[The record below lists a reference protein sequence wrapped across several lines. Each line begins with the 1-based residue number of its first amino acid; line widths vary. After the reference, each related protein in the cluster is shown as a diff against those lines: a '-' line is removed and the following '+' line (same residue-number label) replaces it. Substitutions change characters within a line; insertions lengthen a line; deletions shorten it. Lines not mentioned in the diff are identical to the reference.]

1 MPIPRNSSRNQTVVH
16 GFQEYLVID
25 SAPVGAKSLE
35 GTLLK
40 DAGSLAVAGLYKCYI
55 ETEGLANLY
64 VTLKP
69 SAVTGTFA
77 PALVSTYADQSTT
90 RTTASGPAN
99 FAAATLQTLTVALAG
114 EKRCIVSFTIPGAG
128 SINFSSQAEANG
140 L

>member
-1 MPIPRNSSRNQTVVH
+1 MPVPRSQSRNQTVVQ
-16 GFQEYLVID
+16 GFQDYLVID

-40 DAGSLAVAGLYKCYI
+40 DAGSLTVAGLYKCYLDVQ
-55 ETEGLANLY
+55 GLANLY

-77 PALVSTYADQSTT
+77 PALVSTYADQATT
-90 RTTASGPAN
+90 RTTAAGPAN
-99 FAAATLQTLTVALAG
+99 FIANTLQTLTVALAG
-114 EKRCIVSFTIPGAG
+114 EKRCILSFTIPGGGA
-128 SINFSSQAEANG
+128 INFSTNAEANG

>member
-1 MPIPRNSSRNQTVVH
+1 MPIPRNSSRNQTVAH

-25 SAPVGAKSLE
+25 SAPAGAKSVE
-35 GTLLK
+35 GMLLK
-40 DAGSLAVAGLYKCYI
+40 DAGVLNVAGTYKCYV

-77 PALVSTYADQSTT
+77 PAVVSTYADQATT
-90 RTTASGPAN
+90 RTTAAGAAN
-99 FAAATLQTLTVALAG
+99 FIAATIQNLTVALAG
-114 EKRCIVSFTIPGAG
+114 EKRCIVSFTIPGGG